1 MTPAAARRGSTGERR
16 PNRANRPANEVIE
29 EES

>member
-1 MTPAAARRGSTGERR
+1 MTPAARRGSTRERR
-16 PNRANRPANEVIE
+16 PNRANRAANEVIE